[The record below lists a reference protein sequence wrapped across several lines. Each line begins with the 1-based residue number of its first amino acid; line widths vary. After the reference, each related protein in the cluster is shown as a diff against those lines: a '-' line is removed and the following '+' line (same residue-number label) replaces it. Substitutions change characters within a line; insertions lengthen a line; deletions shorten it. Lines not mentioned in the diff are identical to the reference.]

1 MTSEKATEEVMAN
14 TLPAVLQDETV
25 QRDMLCKDKAL
36 YTKISSWLKKFIQQ
50 VEEIGKEMARRVGWT
65 QMDALA
71 GEKETLR
78 EIWRQMDAVLR
89 ENGATKQGGAEE
101 EAAHSIKTL
110 QDGKSTWRL
119 TGR

>member
-78 EIWRQMDAVLR
+78 EILAADGCGAAGKRCDEAGRGGGRSRAQHQDAAGWKKYV
-89 ENGATKQGGAEE
+89 
-101 EAAHSIKTL
+101 EA
-110 QDGKSTWRL
+110 DW
-119 TGR
+119 